1 MKRKTRLEELAK
13 LVRVL
18 ENRVVLVEG
27 KRDVKALEE
36 IGVKA
41 RFVTA
46 NGSSESLLKR
56 VSEVLASPQ
65 EKVFLLMDFDAEG
78 KRKESFFKTLFEEN
92 GISTDSVF
100 ARKLRGVLRFNN
112 VEESGSRFLQLKE
125 KGELNGKNV
134 H

>member
-65 EKVFLLMDFDAEG
+65 
-78 KRKESFFKTLFEEN
+78 
-92 GISTDSVF
+92 
-100 ARKLRGVLRFNN
+100 
-112 VEESGSRFLQLKE
+112 
-125 KGELNGKNV
+125 
-134 H
+134 